1 MLPVRSSMVS
11 ASPYTEIEA
20 HLLIISDTRLR
31 LHFTQTHFTPRE
43 HAELSMAF
51 RFRDRALGQE
61 IQEAGSKDHRVADS
75 FTLACTPPLA
85 ASTR

>member
-31 LHFTQTHFTPRE
+31 LHFTQTHFPPASTP
-43 HAELSMAF
+43 SSGMAF
-51 RFRDRALGQE
+51 RFRDRALGQ
-61 IQEAGSKDHRVADS
+61 
-75 FTLACTPPLA
+75 
-85 ASTR
+85 

>member
-31 LHFTQTHFTPRE
+31 LHFTQTHF
-43 HAELSMAF
+43 
-51 RFRDRALGQE
+51 
-61 IQEAGSKDHRVADS
+61 
-75 FTLACTPPLA
+75 PP
-85 ASTR
+85 ASTPSWAWLSVSETEPSDNKSRKQVVKILVAIR